1 MCPGFPAR
9 QFAAAP
15 TRPVTLPPPGLQTSM
30 FNVRT
35 ALEGNEVLLG
45 IDDYLEA
52 AAERWVTGGS

>member
-1 MCPGFPAR
+1 
-9 QFAAAP
+9 
-15 TRPVTLPPPGLQTSM
+15 M

-52 AAERWVTGGS
+52 AAERWAGCRSSWG